1 MFFCVS
7 VPPSSPFLIRNHD
20 KCITVESNHIVEVSA
35 CNEYAIDQVWRW
47 TAFGQLQ
54 NLESLKCLSAPD
66 NAVVGD
72 LVNTMQCNQ
81 NDGNQIWIR
90 QGKSIVL
97 SGTSL
102 RLNYPQTE
110 NSVQLN
116 GTVSAWNQ
124 WELVTEEHSSKN
136 KIGRVI

>member
-20 KCITVESNHIVEVSA
+20 KCITVESNHIVGVSA

-72 LVNTMQCNQ
+72 LVNTTQCNQ

-116 GTVSAWNQ
+116 GTVSVWNQ